1 MFQWHGEAI
10 GGAEERLRSLLL
22 AANVSADVLIVDGE
36 TPRALATAVQQQGAG
51 LLVIG
56 RSCVPGH
63 DGRLGSDAYSI
74 ICHAPCP
81 VVSI

>member
-10 GGAEERLRSLLL
+10 GGAEERLRALLL
-22 AANVSADVLIVDGE
+22 AANVQADVLIVDGE
-36 TPRALATAVQQQGAG
+36 TPKALGTAIQQQGAG

-56 RSCVPGH
+56 RSCVLGH